1 MRKEKNDYLV
11 KMQNVFCMNCLLL
24 LHSVYKIISIIRG
37 RNQRRNTHGNC
48 DVIFLLFA
56 ERKASKKLCD
66 DSSTLRFDDNISNRE
81 RMKGNTREE
90 TLVFS

>member
-1 MRKEKNDYLV
+1 ML
-11 KMQNVFCMNCLLL
+11 F
-24 LHSVYKIISIIRG
+24 
-37 RNQRRNTHGNC
+37 
-48 DVIFLLFA
+48 FLFA

-66 DSSTLRFDDNISNRE
+66 DSSTLRFDDNISSRE